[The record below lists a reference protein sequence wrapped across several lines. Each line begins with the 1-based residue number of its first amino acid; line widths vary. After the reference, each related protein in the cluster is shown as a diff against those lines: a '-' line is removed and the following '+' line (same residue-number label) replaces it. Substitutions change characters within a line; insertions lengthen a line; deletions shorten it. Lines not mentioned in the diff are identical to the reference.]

1 MKRNL
6 INALL
11 FLLLAVGAA
20 LAFYTLKSTKLSP
33 FLYPLG
39 ILLMGSACCIWS
51 WRKEPEFTD
60 RFLMSAG
67 SVIVGVLIAILFFF
81 IF

>member
-1 MKRNL
+1 MKQSL
-6 INALL
+6 INTLL
-11 FLLLAVGAA
+11 FLLFTVGAV
-20 LAFYTLKSTKLSP
+20 LIFYSSKLSP

-39 ILLMGSACCIWS
+39 IVLMGSACCILH

-60 RFLMSAG
+60 GFLMSAG
-67 SVIVGVLIAILFFF
+67 VTILGVLIAILFFF